1 MLYRIIREL
10 RPKQV
15 IELGTNV
22 GISAAYIAAAL
33 KENGDGGRI
42 ITLDS
47 SQYRQALARSL
58 HASLGLDNVTYVQ
71 GLFSDTLKQTLA
83 ENPPCDLVFI
93 DGHHQY
99 EPTLKYYN
107 QVLEHCSDHAVLVFD
122 DIRWSDGMK
131 KAWRHIQADQRF
143 ELVVDLQ
150 SVGLCALDTNAS
162 DSSRLSD
169 GYPIGSEQVVLK
181 HSDSNAHQPFASG
194 HRTVLRPLRTAI
206 HTPHSKCA

>member
-83 ENPPCDLVFI
+83 ENPPCDLAFI

-99 EPTLKYYN
+99 EPTLEYYN

-169 GYPIGSEQVVLK
+169 GYPNGSEQVDLK
-181 HSDSNAHQPFASG
+181 HSGSRSQPFASG